1 MNVKRKVLV
10 LMAVLAGLGAFSA
23 RPAAAQRA
31 DLRVVTSV
39 SPPSPVVQ
47 ERLTYTHQVSFASG
61 TAATKVTL
69 TDMLPTGATFD
80 PGASDSRC
88 SVDTCGTTVVCSLD
102 TLRGSTSVTV
112 AVIPTSV
119 GLLRNVVGV
128 AAEEYDP
135 VMANNS
141 AVTTTTVVAA
151 PTYCV
156 SGTIRR
162 NGVGL
167 SGVVV
172 SIGSRAATT
181 NSSGTFQIC
190 GLANG
195 TYTLVPTLVGYSFS
209 PTSRTFTVAGANVTG
224 QDFTATE
231 IPYDLSGRVTLGGAG
246 LAGVTVRAGSRS
258 GTTDGSGN
266 YVITGL
272 VNGTYPVIPSL
283 SGYTFSPT
291 SRNATINGAN
301 VTGVN
306 FAASVVTYSASG
318 TVRQGGSGL
327 ANVTVTIGS
336 RSAVTGSA
344 GTYVVQGLPNGSYTA
359 VPTRAGYTFT
369 PASRPVT
376 INGAPVS
383 GIDFSAVPFTVSG
396 ASPSVGP
403 TAGGTAVTI
412 TGSGFV
418 SGALVTFGGVESP
431 SVTYVD
437 STSLLATTPARGL
450 AGVVDIVVTNPGG
463 GTATGASLF
472 TYEAPAPTNRFY
484 PIVPCRA
491 VDTRNANGP
500 YGGPA
505 FSGGISRNYDLRG
518 LCGIPANAQGLEV
531 NFTVVGPHTEGALQ
545 VAPAGYPPTLDLIPF
560 ATGMTRAQFLSV
572 PLTGTTPGLFTVRA
586 MPANATVHVVIDV
599 FGYHAP

>member
-10 LMAVLAGLGAFSA
+10 LVALLTGLGAVSA
-23 RPAAAQRA
+23 RPAAAQSA

-39 SPPSPVVQ
+39 SPPSPAVQ
-47 ERLTYTHQVSFASG
+47 ERLTYTHQVSFVSG

-80 PGASDSRC
+80 PAGSDSRC
-88 SVDTCGTTVVCSLD
+88 SVDTCGTTVVCLLD
-102 TLRGSTSVTV
+102 TLQGSASVTV
-112 AVIPTSV
+112 AVIPTSA
-119 GLLRNVVGV
+119 GLLKNVVGV

-135 VMANNS
+135 VMSNNS

-167 SGVVV
+167 PGVVV
-172 SIGSRAATT
+172 STGSRTATT
-181 NSSGTFQIC
+181 NSSGYFQIC
-190 GLANG
+190 GLSNG
-195 TYTLVPTLVGYSFS
+195 PYTLTPSRVGYSFS
-209 PTSRTFTVAGANVTG
+209 PTSRTFTIAGANVTG

-231 IPYDLSGRVTLGGAG
+231 IPYSISGSVTLNGTG

-258 GTTDGSGN
+258 GTTDGYGN

-272 VNGTYPVIPSL
+272 VGGTYPVIPSL
-283 SGYTFSPT
+283 AGYTFSPT
-291 SRNATINGAN
+291 SRSVTINGAN

-306 FAASVVTYSASG
+306 FAASAVTYSASG

-336 RSAVTGSA
+336 RSAVTGPA
-344 GTYVVQGLPNGSYTA
+344 GTYVVQGLPNGSHTA
-359 VPTRAGYTFT
+359 VPTRAGFTFT
-369 PASRPVT
+369 PASRSVT

-396 ASPSVGP
+396 ASPSAGP
-403 TAGGTAVTI
+403 TAGGTTVTI
-412 TGSGFV
+412 SGSGFI
-418 SGALVTFGGVESP
+418 SGASVRFGGVESP
-431 SVTYVD
+431 IVYVS
-437 STSLLATTPARGL
+437 STTLQATTPARGL

-463 GTATGASLF
+463 GTATGAGLF
-472 TYEAPAPTNRFY
+472 TYEAPAPSNRFY

-505 FSGGISRNYDLRG
+505 FSGGTSRNYDLRG

-531 NFTVVGPHTEGALQ
+531 NFAVVGPNAEGALQ
-545 VAPAGYPPTLDLIPF
+545 IAPAGYPPTLDLIPF

-586 MPANATVHVVIDV
+586 MPANATVHLVIDV